1 MAATHWHGRPAV
13 YNPPDNLNPNLPTYN
28 INQMDSTPTYDVA
41 NLVAWLGF
49 LLAFIFGYVANKTSF
64 CTMGAVSDVVNMGDW
79 GRMRAWLLGIAI
91 AILGTAVLVYLGDLR
106 VSETYYTRGPFHW
119 LAFLVGGLTFGI
131 GMTLG
136 SGCGQ
141 RTLVRLGGGNLKS
154 VVVFLF
160 MGYFALVSMN
170 GILRVFTDTFL
181 RADIFTLYLGSD
193 QSLPS
198 VLGYS
203 GGMSH
208 IVVAGVLALA
218 IIAFVFASKEFRSSA
233 DNMLAGAVVGLVV
246 AAGWYVTAKL
256 GYQEDP
262 ETMEMVYVGTA
273 SKLAESMTFVGPLA
287 NTMDLWAYWTDKTM
301 NFGIAT
307 VFGVVIGSFIY
318 SVFNKSFRWEYF
330 TSPQDMFRH
339 LIGAALMGY
348 GGVTALGCTIGQGVT
363 GVSTLAIG
371 SFVALFGIIAGAAAT
386 MKIQYYLLMR
396 DA

>member
-1 MAATHWHGRPAV
+1 
-13 YNPPDNLNPNLPTYN
+13 
-28 INQMDSTPTYDVA
+28 MDSAPTYDAA
-41 NLVAWLGF
+41 NLVVWLGF

-64 CTMGAVSDVVNMGDW
+64 CTMGAVSDAVNMGDW
-79 GRMRAWLLGIAI
+79 GRMRAWLLAIAV
-91 AILGTAVLVYLGDLR
+91 AILGAGLLVHLGDLR
-106 VSETYYTRGPFHW
+106 ITDTFYTRGPFHW
-119 LAFLVGGLTFGI
+119 LAFLVGGLTFGV
-131 GMTLG
+131 GMTLA

-160 MGYFALVSMN
+160 MGYVALVSMN
-170 GILRVFTDTFL
+170 GILRVFTDTVL
-181 RADIFTLYLGSD
+181 RAELFTVYLGSD

-198 VLGYS
+198 VLGYA
-203 GGMSH
+203 GGSSH
-208 IVVAGVLALA
+208 LMVAGVLGLA
-218 IIAFVFASKEFRSSA
+218 IMAFVFAGKEFRASA
-233 DNMLAGAVVGLVV
+233 DNILAGLVVGLVV
-246 AAGWYVTAKL
+246 VAGWYVTAKL

-262 ETMEMVYVGTA
+262 ETMEMVYMGTA
-273 SKLAESMTFVGPLA
+273 SRLAESMTFVGPLA

-307 VFGVVIGSFIY
+307 VFGVVIGSFVY

-339 LIGAALMGY
+339 LLGAALMGY

-363 GVSTLAIG
+363 GVSTLALG
-371 SFVALFGIIAGAAAT
+371 SFVALFGIIAGSAAT

-396 DA
+396 DV